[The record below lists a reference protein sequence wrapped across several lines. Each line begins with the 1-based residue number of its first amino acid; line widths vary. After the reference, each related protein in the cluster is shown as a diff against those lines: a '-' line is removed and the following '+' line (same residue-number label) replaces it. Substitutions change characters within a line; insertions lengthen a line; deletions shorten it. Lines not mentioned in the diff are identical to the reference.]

1 MGEIQELIQ
10 ELKIRL
16 REESSPFFTDEDL
29 KYYLDKNNNNLD
41 LTTYECLLLKAE
53 DDSITLPGGL
63 QLANNSKY
71 WLRLAKRYKPNG
83 SRCL

>member
-16 REESSPFFTDEDL
+16 REESSPFFTDEEL
-29 KYYLDKNNNNLD
+29 NYYLNKNNKDLD

-63 QLANNSKY
+63 SLANNSSY
-71 WLRLAKRYKPNG
+71 WLRLAKKYKPNG

>member
-1 MGEIQELIQ
+1 MGGIQ

-29 KYYLDKNNNNLD
+29 AYYLKQNNNDLD
-41 LTTYECLLLKAE
+41 KTTYECLLLKSE
-53 DDSITLPGGL
+53 DDSIVLPGGL

-71 WLRLAKRYKPNG
+71 WLRLAKQYKPKKR
-83 SRCL
+83 SIIL